1 VERAKE
7 EGFFDE
13 EEAKKGLT
21 IRRLSLDEAEVLEA
35 VDEEG
40 NVIAGE
46 VVRIDEAKS
55 EGSDLVG
62 DLASFI
68 AKGMPVEEPLK
79 ELGNIFSPDSTGE
92 KHQAEVLSPSKGPS
106 TKHQKN
112 PKSKIPTSKETIS
125 SSSINIHT
133 IDLPEE
139 APKQLLLELKSVLER
154 FPGKERIQLKIG
166 QKEVAL
172 PLTVTMSTILE
183 KKIEEVMARYAL
195 SSK

>member
-1 VERAKE
+1 MVERAKE

-46 VVRIDEAKS
+46 VVRIDEVKR
-55 EGSDLVG
+55 EGSGLVG

-79 ELGNIFSPDSTGE
+79 ELGDVFSDISSVQDKGKRE
-92 KHQAEVLSPSKGPS
+92 KGKGKTSLSPKPEVLSP
-106 TKHQKN
+106 H
-112 PKSKIPTSKETIS
+112 
-125 SSSINIHT
+125 SSIHIHT

-183 KKIEEVMARYAL
+183 KKIAEVMARYAL